1 MFFKVL
7 NPIINFISIKLSY
20 CFKEIIIYK
29 MELIRLT
36 PDNSHKY
43 IGHEILFKSR
53 GIHIVKKILGISNTC
68 VKIDHPDL
76 NNNLQ
81 IVSRKIHVLIE

>member
-1 MFFKVL
+1 
-7 NPIINFISIKLSY
+7 
-20 CFKEIIIYK
+20 

-36 PDNSHKY
+36 PENSYKY

-53 GIHIVKKILGISNTC
+53 GIHIVKKILGISKTS

-76 NNNLQ
+76 HNQLQ
-81 IVSRKIHVLIE
+81 IVSRKVHVLIE